1 MAKYYDEALVEAAVS
16 CGQLIILLAAARD
29 GSTSYAR
36 LSRELLLDTTAVGRA
51 VKALAARG
59 LLSIDSPEGSRRKS
73 IAITEAGIACVFK
86 AVPLWQEATDRFL
99 AGFGEEDWT
108 RLRGDLSRTSRA
120 LR

>member
-1 MAKYYDEALVEAAVS
+1 MANFWDATLGAHRA
-16 CGQLIILLAAARD
+16 IHP
-29 GSTSYAR
+29 
-36 LSRELLLDTTAVGRA
+36 LDAPVAYWVVG
-51 VKALAARG
+51 ARG
-59 LLSIDSPEGSRRKS
+59 SGFPGVSIDSPEGSRRKS